1 MADQGLNGLALGFG
15 LGFADLYARD
25 GLVRLD
31 AAFLDHMVEADGDLA
46 ERLATARDAPDE
58 GDAAAL
64 MVDLAPHLDDFI
76 GALFAITAELRSLA
90 ISHDALAPLYACKRL
105 FVQRRAAKK
114 VPADRAA
121 ALDGAALEDRLEA
134 LLGESVS
141 ELAFARAVMGWLDDE
156 AGHEEALDLAMNFA
170 AWALH
175 SLTGRARDRKSV
187 V

>member
-76 GALFAITAELRSLA
+76 GALFAITAELRSPA
-90 ISHDALAPLYACKRL
+90 ISPDARSEE
-105 FVQRRAAKK
+105 RRA
-114 VPADRAA
+114 
-121 ALDGAALEDRLEA
+121 GQE
-134 LLGESVS
+134 
-141 ELAFARAVMGWLDDE
+141 
-156 AGHEEALDLAMNFA
+156 
-170 AWALH
+170 
-175 SLTGRARDRKSV
+175 GRTRWRRQH
-187 V
+187 